1 MDKKQN
7 GYAVVTEKTVKV
19 NDKMAVRI
27 ELQQGTSAGH
37 AIALARMYDKDGGW
51 AYGKDN
57 IRFVVTDEIAKEL
70 EKAIAGVL
78 KANKETPLIEKKGK
92 PEIDTKEMDEDALDD
107 LLARLI
113 KEKKARAAKEKEEVV
128 LTQTTTKTTKKKK

>member
-19 NDKMAVRI
+19 SDRTAIRV

-37 AIALARMYDKDGGW
+37 AISIAKMYEKDGDW
-51 AYGKDN
+51 AYGKKN
-57 IRFVVTDEIAKEL
+57 IRFTLTDEIAKDF

-78 KANKETPLIEKKGK
+78 KANKETPLVKSKDK
-92 PEIDTKEMDEDALDD
+92 PDIDTTEMAEDALDD